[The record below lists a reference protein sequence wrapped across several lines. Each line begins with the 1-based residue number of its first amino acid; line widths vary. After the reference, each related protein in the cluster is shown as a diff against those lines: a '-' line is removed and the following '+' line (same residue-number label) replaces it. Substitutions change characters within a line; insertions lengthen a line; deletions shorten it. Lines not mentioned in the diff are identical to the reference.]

1 MDKWSVFGEIIK
13 ATVTDKSNK
22 CILFLPGKTEFNN
35 FIRIDSLKYDIK
47 DEVVKVAK
55 EVFNINDS
63 QIKDVE
69 KDDFDNSKNSF
80 RGRNPNSST
89 SEKTR
94 IVIYDDSVEIGSYN
108 GTFYDYCVLRKTNE

>member
-1 MDKWSVFGEIIK
+1 MDKWSIFCEIIK
-13 ATVTDKSNK
+13 VTATERSNK
-22 CILFLPGKTEFNN
+22 CIVFLPGKVEFTD

-47 DEVVKVAK
+47 DEVVKAAK

-69 KDDFDNSKNSF
+69 KDDFDNSKTSF

-94 IVIYDDSVEIGSYN
+94 IVIFDDSIEIGSYN
-108 GTFYDYCVLRKTNE
+108 GKFYNYCVLRKNNE